1 MSANATGT
9 GQGSGT
15 QNDGAVQPTK
25 VRAHVAAGGTALQNI
40 GRRLVNGP
48 TAAAKAGCSYRHWLR
63 LALRRWDLDELD
75 EWIANGCP
83 PVSRMGG
90 QG

>member
-1 MSANATGT
+1 M
-9 GQGSGT
+9 
-15 QNDGAVQPTK
+15 
-25 VRAHVAAGGTALQNI
+25 
-40 GRRLVNGP
+40 VNGP

-63 LALRRWDLDELD
+63 LADGGKAPPGIKLGALRRWDLDELD

>member
-1 MSANATGT
+1 LA
-9 GQGSGT
+9 
-15 QNDGAVQPTK
+15 DG
-25 VRAHVAAGGTALQNI
+25 G
-40 GRRLVNGP
+40 
-48 TAAAKAGCSYRHWLR
+48 KAPPGIKLG
-63 LALRRWDLDELD
+63 ALRRWDLDELD